1 MISSLFTLKQLE
13 ALVWVA
19 DLGSFRKAAA
29 HLNTTQPNISARIA
43 GLEDTLGIVLMH
55 RASGTVRLTERGEAV
70 LSAARAVLRQAETVV
85 EVAQRPDLL
94 ANRLRLGVTEMVAC
108 TWLHEYLRQLN
119 SAFPGVSVEL
129 VIDLSRTL
137 DTALASHQLDLA
149 IQNAPFA
156 TQTSGEIGLG
166 AFGYIWVATPE
177 IAAQL
182 PSAPTI
188 ADMVPHKILSHAR
201 HTQSYLELSAHA
213 ETLGVPAGK
222 LVPSSSLASCL
233 QMACDGLGVAQM
245 PALMVST
252 ELAEGRLVKLG
263 TLWTPSPLQFFAR
276 YQADKAARFVGEA
289 ARLAASV
296 SADFA
301 ARG

>member
-43 GLEDTLGIVLMH
+43 GLEATLGLVLMH
-55 RASGTVRLTERGEAV
+55 RASGSVRLTERGEAV
-70 LSAARAVLRQAETVV
+70 VTAARAVLSQAESLI

-137 DTALASHQLDLA
+137 DTALAGNQLDLA

-156 TQTSGEIGLG
+156 TQTSGEIALG
-166 AFGYIWVATPE
+166 AFDYVWVAAPE

-182 PSAPTI
+182 PAAPTI
-188 ADMVPHKILSHAR
+188 ADMVPFKILSHAR
-201 HTQSYLELSAHA
+201 HTQSYLDLSAHA
-213 ETLGVPAGK
+213 EKLGVPASK

-245 PALMVST
+245 PDLMVRS
-252 ELAEGRLVKLG
+252 ELASGRLVRLD
-263 TLWTPSPLQFFAR
+263 TRWTPSPLQFFAR
-276 YQADKAARFVGEA
+276 YQADKAARFVGGA
-289 ARLAASV
+289 AQLAATV

-301 ARG
+301 ARS